1 MNSTSTASE
10 RRAPTVLVVAESDP
24 SGAAGI
30 QGDLTTLAV
39 IGRYGMAV
47 PTAFTVPGGRKARA
61 VHALSPRVAAD
72 SIRALVEEMP
82 IDAVKIGMLNTAEM
96 ARAVAAALRSYRG
109 PIVVDPVTDR
119 VQRGRYVDKRLRA
132 VLLDCWIPRATVV
145 TPNLNAASAL
155 CGVEVRD
162 LDMMLSAGQA
172 LHDLGARCVL
182 VKGGGLDGDPVDALV
197 DAQSFALL
205 WGNRHNLRRTRGGGS
220 AISTAIAAALAA
232 GRDARSACIEARCRL
247 DRALATDHLIGRGGR
262 ALAHHAL
269 CVAVPAALGC

>member
-1 MNSTSTASE
+1 MISASVASG
-10 RRAPTVLVVAESDP
+10 RRAPAVLVIAESDP

-47 PTAFTVPGGRKARA
+47 PTALTVPGDRKARA
-61 VHALSPRVAAD
+61 VHPLSPAIAAA
-72 SIRALVEEMP
+72 SIRALLEELP

-96 ARAVAAALRSYRG
+96 ARAVAGALRGYRG
-109 PIVVDPVTDR
+109 PLVVDPVTHR
-119 VQRGRYVDKRLRA
+119 VERGSYVDKRLRG
-132 VLLDCWIPRATVV
+132 VLLDLWIPRATVV

-197 DAQSFALL
+197 DAHSFALL
-205 WGNRHNLRRTRGGGS
+205 WGTRHHLPRTRGGGS

-232 GRDARSACIEARCRL
+232 GLDPRGACIEARCRL
-247 DRALATDHLIGRGGR
+247 DRALATDHPIGRGGR
-262 ALAHHAL
+262 AIAHHAL
-269 CVAVPAALGC
+269 RIPAPTAAGC